1 MEKITTGAEI
11 VALSYTEAEALFENG
26 AEVMEK
32 LEGFQKF
39 GETGNTPE
47 MRKAYWDMKED
58 AVKANPKYV
67 TGFNFAK
74 EAKEEYAATYLDTLQ
89 QNTEAAAPAE
99 IADPTP
105 APTPVT
111 KENKTDEVVL
121 ETSIEATDPAPAAEG
136 EQFYLAEITD
146 ELAKDPTNF
155 VSNLGLILQ
164 LATYAEVNTSDIPA
178 SLRTQLEKTRARI
191 AVKA

>member
-11 VALSYTEAEALFENG
+11 VALSYNDAEALFENG
-26 AEVMEK
+26 PEVMEK

-39 GETGNTPE
+39 GKMNTATN
-47 MRKAYWDMKED
+47 RKAYWDMPEGSLKD
-58 AVKANPKYV
+58 NPTYV
-67 TGFNFAK
+67 AGFNFAK
-74 EAKEEYAATYLDTLQ
+74 EAKEEYAALYLDTLQ
-89 QNTEAAAPAE
+89 HEVAPEAPAE